1 MISRAKI
8 VVGTSLVCPVSQ
20 FFSNTK
26 MLFVVLYG
34 LIEIM
39 QPVISPAKMVAGM
52 SLVCPVYQFFSNTKI
67 LFVVMYGLIEIM

>member
-1 MISRAKI
+1 M
-8 VVGTSLVCPVSQ
+8 
-20 FFSNTK
+20 
-26 MLFVVLYG
+26 YG